1 MAHHQRAVAAAVVLN
16 TAIPVVEA
24 VAGKLGGSLSLLM
37 DAAHN
42 LSDELALVALWLAF
56 MVAKG
61 PSRTLL
67 RVANALNSGGLILL
81 SVVLLWQAYE
91 RVIHPVAV
99 HGALPIAIGL
109 AAAAANWGIARLL
122 FAPARNNAAIRLAYI
137 HNLGDVWVSL
147 APVAAGLLI
156 AATGYAVFDPIVA
169 AAVAL
174 WLIATTGYEVLRSVD
189 ELVWPDRIVC
199 CHTEAEVAA
208 GDD

>member
-1 MAHHQRAVAAAVVLN
+1 MAHHQRAVAAAVMLN
-16 TAIPVVEA
+16 IAIPIVEA

-67 RVANALNSGGLILL
+67 RVSNALNSGGLILL
-81 SVVLLWQAYE
+81 SPVLLWQAYE

-99 HGALPIAIGL
+99 HGAIPIAIGL

-122 FAPARNNAAIRLAYI
+122 FEPARNNAAIRLAYI

-147 APVAAGLLI
+147 APVAAGLLV

-174 WLIATTGYEVLRSVD
+174 WLIATTGYEVLRSGD

-199 CHTEAEVAA
+199 CHTEADAAA

>member
-1 MAHHQRAVAAAVVLN
+1 MAHHQRAVAAAVMLN
-16 TAIPVVEA
+16 IAIPIVEA

-67 RVANALNSGGLILL
+67 RVSNALNSGGLILL
-81 SVVLLWQAYE
+81 SAVLLWQAYE

-99 HGALPIAIGL
+99 HGAIPIAIGL

-122 FAPARNNAAIRLAYI
+122 FEPARNNAAIRLAYI

-147 APVAAGLLI
+147 APVAAGLLV

-174 WLIATTGYEVLRSVD
+174 WLIATTGYEVLRSGD

-199 CHTEAEVAA
+199 CHTEADAAA